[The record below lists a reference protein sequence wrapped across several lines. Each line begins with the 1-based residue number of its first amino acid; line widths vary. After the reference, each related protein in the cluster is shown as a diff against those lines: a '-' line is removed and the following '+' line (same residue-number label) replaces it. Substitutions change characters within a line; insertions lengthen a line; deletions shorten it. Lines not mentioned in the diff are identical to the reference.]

1 MGRETW
7 VFVKGDGRDVIK
19 RTGARAR
26 DGARGGAEP
35 YLRVPVQLVLQ
46 GGRRLLRPPQLL
58 LHRVQLLRVLRL
70 QLLAVHLEG
79 LLRVRQLR
87 LRLGRL
93 PPRGPRTKDGS
104 THNVC

>member
-1 MGRETW
+1 VR
-7 VFVKGDGRDVIK
+7 VKGDGRDVIK
-19 RTGARAR
+19 RTGAGAR
-26 DGARGGAEP
+26 ARGGAEP

-58 LHRVQLLRVLRL
+58 LDRVQLLRVVRL
-70 QLLAVHLEG
+70 QLLAVHLER

-93 PPRGPRTKDGS
+93 HPHVGQGRVNT
-104 THNVC
+104 